1 MSDLP
6 ALTTSKSHKLARVDV
21 GRNPTW
27 TRDELILAL
36 DVYFQIDIHKTSAT
50 SPVVIQLSSLLN
62 ELPVHLPSFRNRK
75 FRNPD
80 GVHMKLR
87 NFARFDPSYLG
98 KGLGRGGHLEQ
109 VVWGEFASDV
119 TKLHCTAQAIKE
131 GYRLLTDNVT
141 EDELAEEEFPEGR
154 ILTLLHK
161 QRERNQTL
169 VRRKRHEVFFRTGRL
184 ACEVCGFDFCAVY
197 GALGE
202 GFAECHHTTP
212 LSKLTSSNKLS
223 RTADLAI
230 VCANCHRMLHRSRMW
245 IRVGALKSLVEDS
258 ARKLRDIPQRGG
270 LPNLS

>member
-6 ALTTSKSHKLARVDV
+6 ALMTSKSHKPAGADV
-21 GRNPTW
+21 GRNPMW

-36 DVYFQIDIHKTSAT
+36 DAYFQIDIHQTSAT
-50 SPVVIQLSSLLN
+50 SPVVIQLSALLN

-109 VVWGEFASDV
+109 VVWDEFASDV
-119 TKLHCTAQAIKE
+119 ARLHRTAQAIKE
-131 GYRLLTDNVT
+131 GCRLLTDNVT
-141 EDELAEEEFPEGR
+141 EDEWVGEEFPEGR

-169 VRRKRHEVFFRTGRL
+169 VRRKKQDVICRTGRL

-212 LSKLTSSNKLS
+212 LSEMTSSIRLS
-223 RTADLAI
+223 RTGDLAI
-230 VCANCHRMLHRSRMW
+230 VCANCHRMLHRSRIW
-245 IRVGALKSLVEDS
+245 ISVAELKSLVEDP
-258 ARKLRDIPQRGG
+258 ARNHAAFHNDK
-270 LPNLS
+270 